1 MLNKISWL
9 GHSSIK
15 IKTDKVIYI
24 DPWKIR
30 DSEKADLILVSHSH
44 SDHLSPVDIKKIQ
57 KADTV
62 ILTTA
67 DCADKLNGDV
77 RAMKPGNIAT
87 VHGIT
92 VEAMPSYNANKA
104 FHPRSNNWIGFII
117 TVESKRIYYPGD
129 SDFTPEM
136 KGIKA
141 DIMIMPVGGTYTM
154 TAEEAAQA
162 VNLIKPEAAIP
173 IHWGDIVGSSKDA
186 RRFKELCK
194 VPVEIKIAV

>member
-1 MLNKISWL
+1 MLKKISWL

-30 DSEKADLILVSHSH
+30 DSEKADLILVSHAH
-44 SDHLSPVDIKKIQ
+44 SDHLSPADIRKIQ

-67 DCADKLNGDV
+67 DCMDRLSGDV
-77 RAMKPGNIAT
+77 RALKPGDRAT

-92 VEAMPSYNANKA
+92 VEAVPSYNTDKA
-104 FHPRSNNWIGFII
+104 FHPRANGWIGFII
-117 TVESKRIYYPGD
+117 TLEGKRIYYPGD

-136 KGIKA
+136 KNIKA

-154 TAEEAAQA
+154 TAEEAARA
-162 VNLIKPEAAIP
+162 VNLVKPEAAIP

-186 RRFKELCK
+186 RRFKELCQ
-194 VPVEIKIAV
+194 VPVEIKSAE